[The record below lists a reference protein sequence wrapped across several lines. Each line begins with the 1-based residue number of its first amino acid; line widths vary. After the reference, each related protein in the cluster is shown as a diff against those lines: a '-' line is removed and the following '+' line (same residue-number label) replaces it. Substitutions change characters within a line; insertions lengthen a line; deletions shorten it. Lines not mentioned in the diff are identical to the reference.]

1 MVRWSLHCY
10 RRILQIIGRKNV
22 FSMVLGKKSWEKC
35 LTFCSLSKYFG
46 MLGSSC
52 RSSRR
57 YNLVYNCDKLDSYG
71 MDNATTIPTPKVEED
86 ILNNK

>member
-1 MVRWSLHCY
+1 
-10 RRILQIIGRKNV
+10 
-22 FSMVLGKKSWEKC
+22 
-35 LTFCSLSKYFG
+35 

-52 RSSRR
+52 RSLRR
-57 YNLVYNCDKLDSYG
+57 YTLVYNCDKLDSYG

>member
-1 MVRWSLHCY
+1 
-10 RRILQIIGRKNV
+10 
-22 FSMVLGKKSWEKC
+22 
-35 LTFCSLSKYFG
+35 

-57 YNLVYNCDKLDSYG
+57 YTLVYNCDKLDSYG

>member
-1 MVRWSLHCY
+1 
-10 RRILQIIGRKNV
+10 
-22 FSMVLGKKSWEKC
+22 
-35 LTFCSLSKYFG
+35 